1 MLYQFALTTSGGPD
15 EHLDV
20 IAIILEPPVSC
31 CGGGGGSRSIEN
43 HAVNLGNRFVI
54 CFLHWVI
61 VYCLRVISSYPLS
74 GLISS
79 S

>member
-1 MLYQFALTTSGGPD
+1 
-15 EHLDV
+15 
-20 IAIILEPPVSC
+20 LEPPVSC